1 VLLTSPS
8 SSCVKPVPLIAR
20 AATLSCGPSAR
31 AEGSSGRLTGGSVGR
46 VAHAHGRMNAEA
58 QRKLAEIQRDLGGK
72 EITRENMAA
81 LEQRKQ

>member
-1 VLLTSPS
+1 
-8 SSCVKPVPLIAR
+8 
-20 AATLSCGPSAR
+20 
-31 AEGSSGRLTGGSVGR
+31 
-46 VAHAHGRMNAEA
+46 MNSEA